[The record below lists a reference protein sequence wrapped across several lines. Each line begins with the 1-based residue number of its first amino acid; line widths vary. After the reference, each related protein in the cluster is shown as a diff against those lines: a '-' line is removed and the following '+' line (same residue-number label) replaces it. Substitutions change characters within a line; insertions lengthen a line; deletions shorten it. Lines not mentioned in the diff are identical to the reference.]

1 MVASRPSSV
10 SVIRSAAPCL
20 TSSSRT
26 SESSTAKWAGMYMA
40 PPSPRLGGESGRQ
53 AAPDGVVIRLAV
65 AGPHGL
71 LGGDD
76 HPAALAHAGQPAPS
90 LPRAQLGPACPR
102 G

>member
-40 PPSPRLGGESGRQ
+40 PPSPRLCGESGRQ
-53 AAPDGVVIRLAV
+53 AAPDGVVIRLAA

-71 LGGDD
+71 LSGDD
-76 HPAALAHAGQPAPS
+76 HPAALKQEGHRAGGLLRVQPG
-90 LPRAQLGPACPR
+90 RAWP
-102 G
+102 